1 MRSIRFPLVAVPV
14 FIFVGNLMNQSG
26 ITEVIYR
33 FATTLVGRVHGGLAQ
48 VNIVGSLIFSGMSG
62 AALADIGGLGRIEV
76 KAMASHGFKRE
87 FAGALTC
94 ASAIVG
100 PIFPPSIPLIIY
112 GSATNVSIIQLLLA
126 GIVPAL
132 ICVALLMVTVAFLAW
147 KRNFPRA
154 ARWPTLARAL
164 GRLPARACRRLMTP
178 VLLVSGMLLGFFT
191 PTEAAS
197 ITVAYVIFIS
207 AVIYRTLTWQHLVHS
222 AFETLKSTS
231 AILII
236 VAAAALFGW
245 IMAIEQIPQ
254 TVAKQLLSLSTDP
267 LMLLLIVNVILLIA
281 GHVPRFDDGDAPH
294 HPDHRRAAASC
305 RRRPGP
311 SRHRRDLQPDARAP
325 HAADG
330 ARALPHHRH
339 RPGLDARGAARA
351 AALLHPARRDARHH
365 HALPGA
371 VALDPEDDPVG
382 QDHSFPVSPALRSGH
397 AALARRATG
406 FPPPREGIAVAPN
419 PPGGPRAKVFA
430 LSKSGERDAGDQL
443 TFGFVPVSRRPR
455 AVLRP
460 AVKPTSPA
468 STTALC
474 TLSA

>member
-1 MRSIRFPLVAVPV
+1 MTLFLLGSFTAFFLFGWPVVLAVMIPAVAYVLWNGFPIELIGQRMAYALDSFPLVAVPV

-76 KAMASHGFKRE
+76 KAMTSHGFKRE

-132 ICVALLMVTVAFLAW
+132 ICVALLMITVAYIAG
-147 KRNFPRA
+147 RRTVTRA
-154 ARWPTLARAL
+154 PRWPTLREL
-164 GRLPARACRRLMTP
+164 WGDFLPALPALMTP

-231 AILII
+231 AILVI

-254 TVAKQLLSLSTDP
+254 VMARSLLSLSTDP
-267 LMLLLIVNVILLIA
+267 LMLLLIVNGILLIA
-281 GHVPRFDDGDAPH
+281 GMFLDSTTATLLIVPIIAAP
-294 HPDHRRAAASC
+294 
-305 RRRPGP
+305 
-311 SRHRRDLQPDARAP
+311 
-325 HAADG
+325 
-330 ARALPHHRH
+330 
-339 RPGLDARGAARA
+339 
-351 AALLHPARRDARHH
+351 LHLA
-365 HALPGA
+365 G
-371 VALDPEDDPVG
+371 VDPVHLG
-382 QDHSFPVSPALRSGH
+382 IVAIFNLMLGLVTPPMGLALFLITDIAQVSM
-397 AALARRATG
+397 
-406 FPPPREGIAVAPN
+406 
-419 PPGGPRAKVFA
+419 
-430 LSKSGERDAGDQL
+430 
-443 TFGFVPVSRRPR
+443 R
-455 AVLRP
+455 AVLRELMP
-460 AVKPTSPA
+460 FYIPLLA
-468 STTALC
+468 
-474 TLSA
+474 TLAIITFFPEVSLWIPKMIR